1 MISDFSCVTNFRTV
15 RGNLSIVKLSQRKFY
30 PSLILSKGKGF
41 FFKKKKD
48 LKTATKQYKESP

>member
-1 MISDFSCVTNFRTV
+1 MISDFSCVTNFRIV

-41 FFKKKKD
+41 FKKKKD
-48 LKTATKQYKESP
+48 LKTATNQYKESP

>member
-1 MISDFSCVTNFRTV
+1 MISDFSCVTNFRIV

-30 PSLILSKGKGF
+30 PSLILSKGKGL
-41 FFKKKKD
+41 KKKD